1 MCRYRTI
8 LLDADNTL
16 FDFTR
21 AEHDALMD
29 TLRFA
34 GITPSEDLVPVYSA
48 INEEMWKRL
57 ERGEMDKETLRE
69 ARFAAFA
76 AHCGF
81 QVDVPAMAAAYTDY
95 LSQKTF
101 LIDGALEVCQ
111 RLAEDCRLYIV
122 TNGLKFVQ
130 DRRFAA
136 SPLQPLFKNV
146 FISEEIGFEKPAVQ
160 FFDAV
165 RSRIEDFSAVDTL
178 VVGDSLTSDIKG
190 GINAGLDTC
199 WFNPKGKPAPAE
211 LQITHVISR
220 LEALLPIVLGA

>member
-1 MCRYRTI
+1 MCRYQII

-34 GITPSEDLVPVYSA
+34 GITPSEELVPVYSA

-57 ERGEMDKETLRE
+57 ERGEIDKETLRE

-76 AHCGF
+76 EHCGF
-81 QVDVPAMAAAYTDY
+81 HVDVPAMAAAYTDY

-111 RLAEDCRLYIV
+111 KLAAHCRLYIV

-136 SPLQPLFKNV
+136 SPLRPLFRDV
-146 FISEEIGFEKPAVQ
+146 FISEEIGFEKPAAQ

-165 RSRIEDFSAVDTL
+165 RAKIADFSAAETL

-199 WFNPKGKPAPAE
+199 WYNPKGKPAPANM
-211 LQITHVISR
+211 QITHVISR
-220 LEALLPIVLGA
+220 LEELIPLALGN